1 MKKLKVLILT
11 DSLGLPRTSPENL
24 AYEDTWCYSLKDKY
38 DVLQISIGGGVIGE
52 IYKQCQYYKGF
63 KPDIVIIQMG
73 IVDCAPRILGKTEN
87 LLLNSNPVTRKI
99 LSKILPRYG
108 KKIREYRKKTYTST
122 YHFEEYLKKIIET
135 FQNSIFYSIGIMPA
149 SAQYEADLIG
159 ISENIDQ
166 YNSILKKIFKDLFID
181 TLDFTEKD
189 LMSDYHHLNSIG
201 HKKIIEKLK
210 LKINI

>member
-108 KKIREYRKKTYTST
+108 KKIRDM
-122 YHFEEYLKKIIET
+122 
-135 FQNSIFYSIGIMPA
+135 G
-149 SAQYEADLIG
+149 
-159 ISENIDQ
+159 
-166 YNSILKKIFKDLFID
+166 
-181 TLDFTEKD
+181 
-189 LMSDYHHLNSIG
+189 
-201 HKKIIEKLK
+201 
-210 LKINI
+210 